1 MDIKDIPEAVVRRLP
16 VYYRNICYMEAEG
29 IEKATSIMIAKRAG
43 NTSTQVRQDFYMC
56 GGIDN
61 YKIPELKAKLRNLL
75 GVNQKHNMVI
85 VGGGN
90 LGRALASYKDFES
103 EGFFINA
110 IFDNNISLFGMQIN
124 GIPIINSKLF
134 DEYLSQNKTD
144 IVIIATPA
152 SVAETIMKKAVA
164 GNVKGIWNFA
174 PVDLR
179 SCGQTKVQNVHLGD
193 SLLTLSLM
201 TTDLSDVLNKKPE
214 KGEMKNV

>member
-29 IEKATSIMIAKRAG
+29 IEKATSTTLAKRAG

-61 YKIPELKAKLRNLL
+61 YHIPELKAKLRSLL
-75 GVNQKHNMVI
+75 GINKKHNMVI

-90 LGRALASYKDFES
+90 LGRALASYKDFEN

-110 IFDNNISLFGMQIN
+110 IFDSNLSLCGMQIN
-124 GIPIINSKLF
+124 GIPIINAKLF
-134 DEYLSQNKTD
+134 EEYLDQNETD
-144 IVIIATPA
+144 IVVIATPA
-152 SVAETIMKKAVA
+152 DVAESIMEKAVA
-164 GNVKGIWNFA
+164 GNVNGIWNFA

-179 SCGQTKVQNVHLGD
+179 SCGGTKVRNVHLGD
-193 SLLTLSLM
+193 SLLTLSFRI
-201 TTDLSDVLNKKPE
+201 NEPE
-214 KGEMKNV
+214 YF

>member
-29 IEKATSIMIAKRAG
+29 IEKATSTTLAKRAG

-61 YKIPELKAKLRNLL
+61 YHISELKAKLRSLL
-75 GVNQKHNMVI
+75 GINKKHNMVI

-90 LGRALASYKDFES
+90 LGRALASYKDFEN

-110 IFDNNISLFGMQIN
+110 IFDNDISLFGMQIN
-124 GIPIINSKLF
+124 GIPIINAKLF
-134 DEYLSQNKTD
+134 EEYLDQNETD
-144 IVIIATPA
+144 IVVIATPA
-152 SVAETIMKKAVA
+152 DVAESIMEKAVA

-179 SCGQTKVQNVHLGD
+179 SCGRTKVRNVHLGD
-193 SLLTLSLM
+193 SLLTLSLRM
-201 TTDLSDVLNKKPE
+201 SGSSGCLE
-214 KGEMKNV
+214 